1 MCDEPVDYL
10 SVNGIALAFFAVSSI
25 VGLVV
30 SSVLEGRDAM
40 REAMLRERTDDYD
53 IEEAL
58 PRYDDEAPPRYSQ
71 DISETFE
78 RPARATEESKEGQCK

>member
-10 SVNGIALAFFAVSSI
+10 SVNGVALAFFAVSTI

-40 REAMLRERTDDYD
+40 REAVLRQGSDDYD

-58 PRYDDEAPPRYSQ
+58 PRYDEEAPPHYSQ
-71 DISETFE
+71 AIGETFVDQAKANE
-78 RPARATEESKEGQCK
+78 GSKDGQCK